1 MHAPSPDMGWERLFW
16 LVFRRSSNAIML
28 VDDERRIVEVN
39 EPAVALV
46 ARSRAELIGKS
57 IVDVIDPSERAE
69 SARQWQAF
77 LHSGEYMGAR
87 DLLRADGSAV
97 AIDFAARLADVDGR
111 RLAIYV
117 MLVKDGQAPG
127 GSWPAPRAPRS
138 STRPLTPREREV
150 VTLIA
155 MGRETNQIAQELHVS
170 SETVRTHVRNAMAK
184 LGAHTRAQLVAIALC
199 TDSAIHL
206 PQEGERAAAE

>member
-16 LVFRRSSNAIML
+16 LVFRRSSNAILL

-39 EPAVALV
+39 EPALELV
-46 ARSRAELIGKS
+46 ARSRAEVIGKS

-77 LHSGEYMGAR
+77 LQSGEYTGVR
-87 DLLRADGSAV
+87 DMLRADGSTV
-97 AIDFAARLADVDGR
+97 AIDFAARLAAVDGR

-117 MLVKDGQAPG
+117 MLAKD
-127 GSWPAPRAPRS
+127 GSWPAPAAQRS
-138 STRPLTPREREV
+138 STRNLTRHLTRREREI

-155 MGRETNQIAQELHVS
+155 MGRETAQIAQELHVS
-170 SETVRTHVRNAMAK
+170 PETVRTHVRNAMAK

-199 TDSAIHL
+199 TDTAIHL
-206 PQEGERAAAE
+206 PHSGEAAAAE

>member
-16 LVFRRSSNAIML
+16 LVFRRSSNAILL

-39 EPAVALV
+39 EPALALV

-57 IVDVIDPSERAE
+57 IVDVIDPSERLE
-69 SARQWQAF
+69 SARQWQTF
-77 LHSGEYMGAR
+77 LHSGDYTGAR
-87 DLLRADGSAV
+87 DLLRADGSKV
-97 AIDFAARLADVDGR
+97 PIDFAARLATVDGR

-117 MLVKDGQAPG
+117 MLAKD
-127 GSWPAPRAPRS
+127 GSWPAPAAARS
-138 STRPLTPREREV
+138 PSRSAAQSLTRREREV

-155 MGRETNQIAQELHVS
+155 MGCETAQIAQELHVS
-170 SETVRTHVRNAMAK
+170 PETVRTHVRNAMAK

-199 TDSAIHL
+199 TDRTIHL
-206 PQEGERAAAE
+206 PRAGETTAA

>member
-1 MHAPSPDMGWERLFW
+1 MHAPSPGMGWERLFW
-16 LVFRRSSNAIML
+16 LVFRRSSNAILL
-28 VDDERRIVEVN
+28 VDDQRRIVEVN
-39 EPAVALV
+39 DPALALV

-57 IVDVIDPSERAE
+57 IVQVIDPSERAE
-69 SARQWQAF
+69 SAREWQAF
-77 LHSGEYMGAR
+77 LHAGEYVGAR

-117 MLVKDGQAPG
+117 MLATDGPATG
-127 GSWPAPRAPRS
+127 ASWPAPRASRS
-138 STRPLTPREREV
+138 SSRPLTGREREV

-155 MGRETNQIAQELHVS
+155 MGRETSQIAQELHVS

-199 TDSAIHL
+199 TDSTIHL
-206 PQEGERAAAE
+206 PQEGERAAGE

>member
-39 EPAVALV
+39 EPALALV

-69 SARQWQAF
+69 SARQWQAL
-77 LHSGEYMGAR
+77 LHAGDYTGAR
-87 DLLRADGSAV
+87 DLLRGDGSKV
-97 AIDFAARLADVDGR
+97 PIDFAARLAAVDGR

-117 MLVKDGQAPG
+117 MLAKN
-127 GSWPAPRAPRS
+127 GSWPAPTAARQSSPRS

-155 MGRETNQIAQELHVS
+155 MGRETAQIAQELHVS
-170 SETVRTHVRNAMAK
+170 PETVRTHVRNAMTK

-199 TDSAIHL
+199 TDKTIHL
-206 PQEGERAAAE
+206 THAGEQTAAG

>member
-16 LVFRRSSNAIML
+16 LVFRRSSNGILL

-39 EPAVALV
+39 DPGLQLV
-46 ARSRAELIGKS
+46 DRTRAELIGTS

-77 LHSGEYMGAR
+77 LCSGEYTGMR
-87 DLLRADGSAV
+87 DLLRADGSTV
-97 AIDFAARLADVDGR
+97 AIEFAARLASVDGR

-117 MLVKDGQAPG
+117 LMASD
-127 GSWPAPRAPRS
+127 GSWPSPGTSRS
-138 STRPLTPREREV
+138 LTNALTPREREV

-155 MGRETNQIAQELHVS
+155 MGRETSEIAQELHVS
-170 SETVRTHVRNAMAK
+170 PETVRTHVRNAMAK
-184 LGAHTRAQLVAIALC
+184 LGAHTRAQLVATALC
-199 TDSAIHL
+199 TDSTIRL
-206 PQEGERAAAE
+206 PRPGEDAAAE